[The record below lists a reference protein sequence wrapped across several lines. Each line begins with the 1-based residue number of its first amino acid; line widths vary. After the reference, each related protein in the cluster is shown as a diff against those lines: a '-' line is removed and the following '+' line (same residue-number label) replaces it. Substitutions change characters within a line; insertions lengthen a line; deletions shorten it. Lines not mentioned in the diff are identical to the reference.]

1 MNKKLKLKKVNIVVL
16 LCLIVAV
23 AFVFL
28 VLMPHHHCS
37 EPDCQLCSALSSY
50 KDLVAIL
57 LISTIAL
64 SLVKEIFAI
73 IIRLCRGSTLY
84 EYTPVYLKVKLSN

>member
-1 MNKKLKLKKVNIVVL
+1 MNKKLKLKKARIIVL
-16 LCLIVAV
+16 LCIIVAV
-23 AFVFL
+23 AFIFL

-37 EPDCQLCSALSSY
+37 EPDCQLCSLISSY
-50 KDLVAIL
+50 KDLVAVL
-57 LISTIAL
+57 LVSAASISL
-64 SLVKEIFAI
+64 LKETFAI